1 MKKLL
6 AVAVGGAIG
15 SLVRYL
21 SIAKGDEIGLFLINI
36 LGVAVAGFV
45 AFRMTTSELWQLV
58 LIPGFAGG
66 LTTFSSVAVIHAEK
80 SSLLAV
86 IYFQTMVVV
95 SIAILY
101 VIKPKA
107 MK

>member
-45 AFRMTTSELWQLV
+45 AFRMTTSDLWQLA

-66 LTTFSSVAVIHAEK
+66 LTTFSSIAVIHAEK

>member
-45 AFRMTTSELWQLV
+45 AFRMTTSELWQRA

-66 LTTFSSVAVIHAEK
+66 LPTFSSIAVIHAEK